1 MKRLFERR
9 CKFCGDLEYDVSSAE
24 ICEPVTCGSISSILQ
39 RQVQPAS
46 ERVQCHLCSI
56 WILSGVVVIDVKRA
70 PVFVER
76 RRSRATSA
84 NNGRHDS
91 EKEQLRVEVPGDWR
105 VHFCASSVARGL
117 WPFHREGI
125 TPPLIQ
131 QRMST
136 TRRQTLWAIWATWW
150 KPADVMNGRFGMQ
163 SSHTESYVPAKSGAE

>member
-1 MKRLFERR
+1 
-9 CKFCGDLEYDVSSAE
+9 
-24 ICEPVTCGSISSILQ
+24 
-39 RQVQPAS
+39 
-46 ERVQCHLCSI
+46 
-56 WILSGVVVIDVKRA
+56 VIDV

-163 SSHTESYVPAKSGAE
+163 SSHTESYEPVKSGAEQCLPGNCADVPDLSYAERSGDLSNVRVQHGSRCGRYQGRDGEVLVERDLLSSAFLGILLKGRH